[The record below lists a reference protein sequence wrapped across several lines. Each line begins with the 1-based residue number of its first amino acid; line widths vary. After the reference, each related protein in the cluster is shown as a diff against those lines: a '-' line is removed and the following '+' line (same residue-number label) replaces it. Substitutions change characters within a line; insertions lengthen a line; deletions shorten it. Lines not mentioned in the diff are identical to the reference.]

1 MLGIAGLSAGVGI
14 FQHFHEHFGT
24 PMWQLIPNPGAVGET
39 YASWEERLVGLSE
52 DPIRAGNVMMITG
65 LFALGAILVAPISAN
80 SKRLIGFTLLLMAG
94 AAYFTYTRSWAIAM
108 VPALLSIAFLYKGKY
123 RMEFCLIIIVLAG
136 GFWYWS
142 DTKANRY
149 TLTAANDDSA
159 AARPVLWTLGLDIA
173 YDHPWLGVGHDAFLK
188 LSPEYAKDLSQSLL
202 DNQNAGDV
210 VGKYAPHND
219 LINVW
224 LSWGFFALV
233 IYVVFALLILKN
245 FYDTF
250 LHARDPLLRGLALG
264 GIAALLGYEVNSQ
277 FHNMLDS
284 TLTLWIIGGFSL
296 VMLKMSPYTPV
307 EDPPPGPPRPARL
320 VRARV
325 EDEWETCAV

>member
-1 MLGIAGLSAGVGI
+1 
-14 FQHFHEHFGT
+14 
-24 PMWQLIPNPGAVGET
+24 
-39 YASWEERLVGLSE
+39 
-52 DPIRAGNVMMITG
+52 VMMITG
-65 LFALGAILVAPISAN
+65 LFALGAILVAPISPNA
-80 SKRLIGFTLLLMAG
+80 KRLVAFALLLMAG

-123 RMEFCLIIIVLAG
+123 KMEFWLIIIVLAG
-136 GFWYWS
+136 GFWYWT
-142 DTKANRY
+142 DMKATRY

-188 LSPEYAKDLSQSLL
+188 LSPAYAKDVSQSLL

-210 VGKYAPHND
+210 VGKDAPHND

-233 IYVVFALLILKN
+233 IYVVFTLLILKN
-245 FYDTF
+245 FYETF
-250 LHARDPLLRGLALG
+250 VHARDPLLRGLALG
-264 GIAALLGYEVNSQ
+264 GIGALLGYEVNSQ

-284 TLTLWIIGGFSL
+284 TLSLWIIGGFSL
-296 VMLKMSPYTPV
+296 VMLKMSPDTPI
-307 EDPPPGPPRPARL
+307 EDVPPEPPRP
-320 VRARV
+320 VRFVRDKV
-325 EDEWETCAV
+325 EDQWETCAV